1 MMEFQH
7 EQLESLEYPLPEEV
21 LKYKMCGDF
30 SGARKSID
38 RWLKRPVAEGLKTRL
53 RLEREM
59 LSLLPREFPYTKEQ
73 VLKLFQE
80 KVPDFDSQDLE
91 RLDREGMAEWI
102 FLEGEKHYIHNI
114 LRNVMDKDDE
124 IRRRAGISEEQTE
137 EEINLSGAI
146 REMKEKGSLTKRFR
160 LRTSVG
166 LKDECFSPGMHL
178 KVHLPLP
185 AELHQVSDV
194 KILDHSDCKVTIDPA
209 DSLFRAVCFEDTP
222 TENKAYF
229 VEYEYTVHAVYH
241 DFSPEDKKKAE
252 ESFVRDPH
260 VDLYTGE
267 QAPHIRF
274 TPYLRQL
281 AEEIAGEEKDPLTV
295 ARKIY
300 DYITE
305 KVKYS
310 YMKEYFLIPQI
321 PQYCAENL
329 RGDCGVQALLFITL
343 CRICG
348 IPAKWQSGIYAIPGY
363 VGPHDWAMFYAEP
376 YGWLYADPS
385 FGGAAF
391 HDGNEE
397 RRRFYFGNLDPFRM
411 AANNAF
417 AQPFACRKRF
427 RPIDP
432 YDNQSGEIESDER
445 GFTAREV
452 VSTKELL

>member
-1 MMEFQH
+1 MMEFKH
-7 EQLESLEYPLPEEV
+7 EQLISLEYPLPEEV

-30 SGARKSID
+30 SSAQKSIE
-38 RWLKRPVAEGLKTRL
+38 RWLKRPIAEGLKTRL

-59 LSLLPREFPYTKEQ
+59 LSLLPGEFPYTEEK
-73 VLKLFQE
+73 VLELFRE
-80 KVPDFDSQDLE
+80 KVPDFDSQDLK
-91 RLDREGMAEWI
+91 RLDEEGLAEWI

-124 IRRRAGISEEQTE
+124 IRKRAGVFGEQTE
-137 EEINLSGAI
+137 EEKNLCAAI
-146 REMKEKGSLTKRFR
+146 REMKEKGSLTKRFH

-166 LKDECFSPGMHL
+166 LREECFCPGMHL
-178 KVHLPLP
+178 KAHLPLP

-194 KILDHSDCKVTIDPA
+194 KILAHSDCKVNIDPA
-209 DSLFRAVCFEDTP
+209 DSLYRAICFEDTP
-222 TENKAYF
+222 AVNTPYF
-229 VEYEYTVHAVYH
+229 VEYEYTVHAEYH
-241 DFSPEDKKKAE
+241 DFSPEDRRRAE
-252 ESFVRDPH
+252 KSFVKDPH
-260 VDLYTGE
+260 AGLYTEE
-267 QAPHIRF
+267 QAPHICF
-274 TPYLRQL
+274 TPYLREL
-281 AEEIAGEEKDPLTV
+281 ADEIVGGEKDPV
-295 ARKIY
+295 SAAQRIY
-300 DYITE
+300 DYITR

-321 PQYCAENL
+321 SRYCAENL

-391 HDGNEE
+391 HEGDEE
-397 RRRFYFGNLDPFRM
+397 KRRFYFGNLDPFRM

-445 GFTAREV
+445 GFAAREI

>member
-348 IPAKWQSGIYAIPGY
+348 ITAKWQ
-363 VGPHDWAMFYAEP
+363 
-376 YGWLYADPS
+376 
-385 FGGAAF
+385 
-391 HDGNEE
+391 
-397 RRRFYFGNLDPFRM
+397 
-411 AANNAF
+411 
-417 AQPFACRKRF
+417 
-427 RPIDP
+427 
-432 YDNQSGEIESDER
+432 
-445 GFTAREV
+445 
-452 VSTKELL
+452 